1 MKGYKVFN
9 PNWTCK
15 DFQYEVG
22 KSYEMDE
29 LPVCCGMGFHF
40 CVNLADCFS
49 YYSFDPKNKV
59 AEIESYGEIDTYD
72 NSKYCTN
79 KIKIVRELS
88 WEEVLRMVNTGK
100 NNTGLKNSGDCN
112 SGNCNS
118 GNCNSGNWNSGNCNS
133 GNWNSGNCNSGDCN
147 SGNCNSG
154 DCNSGDCNSGDCNS
168 GDWNSGNHNNGD
180 CNSGNCNSGNCNS
193 GNCNSGNWNSGDHNN
208 GDWNKCSFSN
218 GIFNTIPP
226 KIYMF
231 NKPTNFTYY
240 DWLNSPE
247 KSIMNSYPKDRLVWI
262 YKNDMSKEEK
272 EKNPSYKSTG
282 GYLKFEK
289 AKEQAQEW
297 WDGLPDQ
304 RKEAIMTLPNF
315 DANIFKKITGIEVR
329 KEK

>member
-9 PNWTCK
+9 PDWTCR

-22 KSYEMDE
+22 KSYEMDKA
-29 LPVCCGMGFHF
+29 PICCEEGFHF
-40 CVNLADCFS
+40 CVKLVDCFS
-49 YYSFDPKNKV
+49 YYDFNPENKV
-59 AEIESYGEIDTYD
+59 AEIETYGEVDTDD

-100 NNTGLKNSGDCN
+100 DNTGLKNSGNCNSGDRNSGDCN
-112 SGNCNS
+112 SGDRNSGDCNS
-118 GNCNSGNWNSGNCNS
+118 GDRNSGD
-133 GNWNSGNCNSGDCN
+133 WNSGNCNSGD
-147 SGNCNSG
+147 
-154 DCNSGDCNSGDCNS
+154 
-168 GDWNSGNHNNGD
+168 
-180 CNSGNCNSGNCNS
+180 
-193 GNCNSGNWNSGDHNN
+193 WNSGDRNS

-240 DWLNSPE
+240 DWLDSLE
-247 KSIMNSYPKDRLVWI
+247 KSIMNHYPKDRLVWI
-262 YKNDMSKEEK
+262 YENDMSKEEK
-272 EKNPSYKSTG
+272 EKNPSYKTTG

-297 WDGLPDQ
+297 WDGLPD
-304 RKEAIMTLPNF
+304 RKKEAIMTLPNF
-315 DANIFKKITGIEVR
+315 DANIFKEITGIDVR